1 MLKGIFF
8 DFDGVLFDSEKI
20 HHFENC
26 AFMESEGFSYE
37 EQWLIEL
44 VGTDPKKN
52 VWHDI
57 YEHVAPPYSYEEL
70 IIRRD
75 AFLDSRGRF
84 NDVAHS
90 LFPGVKEGLL
100 KAKEQGIK
108 LAVASS
114 SPFSYLEENTKKAG
128 IYSCFDCMYSGRDLK
143 NPKPAP
149 DIYLN
154 CASALGLKNSECAV
168 VEDSYYG
175 ILAGKRAGMKVVAV
189 RDDYFGMDQS
199 QADVIV
205 DTTAEAIAYLLSS
218 F

>member
-1 MLKGIFF
+1 MLKGICF

-26 AFMESEGFSYE
+26 AFMESEGLFYE

-52 VWHDI
+52 VWLDI
-57 YEHVAPPYSYEEL
+57 YEKAGPKCSYEEFMGRL
-70 IIRRD
+70 D
-75 AFLDSRGRF
+75 TFLRERGKF

-90 LFPGVKEGLL
+90 LFPGVKEALQ
-100 KAKEQGIK
+100 KARGAGIK
-108 LAVASS
+108 LALASS
-114 SPFSYLEENTKKAG
+114 SPLSYLEENTKKAG

-143 NPKPAP
+143 DPKPAP

-154 CASALGLKNSECAV
+154 CASALQLQSGECAV
-168 VEDSYYG
+168 IEDSYYG
-175 ILAGKRAGMKVVAV
+175 ILAGKRAGMKVIAI
-189 RDDYFGMDQS
+189 RDDYFGLDQTL
-199 QADVIV
+199 ADRIV
-205 DTTAEAIAYLLSS
+205 ESVPEAIDFLLSS